1 MGKIRLGHFALK
13 KVICPNLIAD
23 DHRDVVGFPHRQHQ
37 TTLGDCNICLQE
49 ALYAVRLYLGFRLEG
64 NRFGKSPITPKNVV
78 PTMVSAE
85 ANQALKNVFLTRK
98 NLTLKNARTVI
109 SMTIKKAG
117 CSI

>member
-1 MGKIRLGHFALK
+1 MIRGIKI
-13 KVICPNLIAD
+13 V
-23 DHRDVVGFPHRQHQ
+23 
-37 TTLGDCNICLQE
+37 TTTSIIFNVKGLEE

-98 NLTLKNARTVI
+98 NLTLKSARTVI
-109 SMTIKKAG
+109 SMTMKKAG